1 MELAKENSVFGHSV
15 LSVNDVALSMVALQD
30 KHGKFQGKHIIDSL
44 WFLCA
49 KRGFSKQLY
58 IFAMMF

>member
-30 KHGKFQGKHIIDSL
+30 KHALPNYVYCKLQVVNYEWDHTMS
-44 WFLCA
+44 C
-49 KRGFSKQLY
+49 
-58 IFAMMF
+58 